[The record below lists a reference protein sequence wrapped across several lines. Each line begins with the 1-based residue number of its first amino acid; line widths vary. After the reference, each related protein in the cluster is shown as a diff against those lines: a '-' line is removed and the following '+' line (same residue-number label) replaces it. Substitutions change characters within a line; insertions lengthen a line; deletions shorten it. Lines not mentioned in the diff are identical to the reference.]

1 MSADSKNMRVQNM
14 NVRQALLYVLKLY
27 PASYAAMAAMGLLN
41 SGAALLS
48 ALCIQRIFFVVT
60 GGYSSDLFLTLL
72 LYFFVLLLSGAY
84 SVWYMRYIVQFKVS
98 LKFESK
104 IRKMLHIKSR
114 RISNEEVESPEADLF
129 IRQADGA
136 RQNLFRFGQIYVE
149 SVTIVIQAA
158 VITAYVSSFQIWF
171 LLFLPLAVIPVLI
184 EILYRTKLWNREFN
198 TIEQCRREEEEYE
211 RAVTDFTACKET
223 RVACAAPLF
232 AQKYKPVRNL
242 RKEAEERQSAKMFIL
257 RLCMSAFEC
266 AGSIGGFV
274 TAILLFYYGS
284 IDLATFSASIAAYSS
299 LIAVLG
305 GMAGTA
311 GNERQYRQMI
321 KPYFEY
327 IGLRERGGE
336 SRDCKF
342 ERAISLKDISFAYPG
357 GGLALD
363 DISLTIERGEVIAIV
378 GENGAGKTTLVNII
392 LGLYRPTSGTV
403 SYDGAEIAGA
413 DEAAVHQRQS
423 AVYQNFVR
431 YKMTAGENIRI
442 ADFSKADG
450 EAMEEQIAQIFP
462 CGEAGKDTLLGKE
475 FGGKEIS
482 GGQWQKLAVARGFY
496 KDADFIALD
505 EPTSAIDPLGEAAIY
520 QTFKEGLRGRTGIIV
535 THRLGA
541 VKLAN
546 RIIVLKCGKIAE
558 FGTHSEL
565 MAAKGQYF
573 RFFESQKELYND

>member
-1 MSADSKNMRVQNM
+1 MSANNKNMSMRH
-14 NVRQALLYVLKLY
+14 ALLYVLKLY

-48 ALCIQRIFFVVT
+48 ALCIQRIFVVVT
-60 GGYSSDLFLTLL
+60 GGYSSELLLTLL

-104 IRKMLHIKSR
+104 IRKRLHTKSR
-114 RISNEEVESPEADLF
+114 RISNEEIESPEADAF

-149 SVTIVIQAA
+149 SVTIIIQAA
-158 VITAYVSSFQIWF
+158 IITAYVSSFQISF

-184 EILYRTKLWNREFN
+184 EILYKTKLWSREFN
-198 TIEQCRREEEEYE
+198 AIEQCRREEEEYE

-232 AQKYKPVRNL
+232 TQKYKSVRKM
-242 RKEAEERQSAKMFIL
+242 REEAEERQSSKMFVL
-257 RLCMSAFEC
+257 RLCMSALEC

-274 TAILLFYYGS
+274 TAILLFYFGW

-321 KPYFEY
+321 KPYFGY
-327 IGLRERGGE
+327 IGLPERGGE
-336 SRDCKF
+336 RCDCKF
-342 ERAISLKDISFAYPG
+342 EREISLKNVSFAYPG

-363 DISLTIERGEVIAIV
+363 DVSLTIERGEVIAVV
-378 GENGAGKTTLVNII
+378 GENGAGKTTLVNLI
-392 LGLYRPTSGTV
+392 LGLYSPTSGSV
-403 SYDGAEIAGA
+403 SYDGEDIADI
-413 DEAAVHQRQS
+413 DESVLHKRQS

-431 YKMTAGENIRI
+431 YKMTVGENICI
-442 ADFSKADG
+442 ADFSKTDE
-450 EAMEEQIAQIFP
+450 EATEGQIARIFP
-462 CGEAGKDTLLGKE
+462 CGEADRDTLLGKE

-505 EPTSAIDPLGEAAIY
+505 EPTSAIDPSGESAIY
-520 QTFKEGLRGRTGIIV
+520 KTFKEGLRGRTGIIV

-541 VKLAN
+541 VKLAD
-546 RIIVLKCGKIAE
+546 RIIVLSRGKIAE
-558 FGTHSEL
+558 CGTHSEL
-565 MAAKGQYF
+565 MAAKGLYYN
-573 RFFESQKELYND
+573 FFKSQKGMYEEAE